1 MTAKEQLIERAP
13 GFSEAQARA
22 ALRAA
27 ERQRGEV
34 GAAIRAIGDAFADVD
49 PEEIEA
55 EAIKAAKQARAE
67 IAAERRAAADRR
79 G

>member
-34 GAAIRAIGDAFADVD
+34 GAAIRAIGDAFTDVD

-55 EAIKAAKQARAE
+55 EAIKAANEARAE
-67 IAAERRAAADRR
+67 IAAERR